1 MVVSIIF
8 YLLIVA
14 SSATQS
20 ATGKLYSGKS
30 DDSAVF
36 NMLKAD
42 SAFIVFAVMAIFT
55 FEFHLPTLFC
65 GMAYGLLMCVS
76 MYAGYQAITRG
87 PLALSSML
95 VSFSVVIPVLWGV
108 FFANESITL
117 LRGIAL
123 ALLCVAIVAVNADKF
138 KRKENGSTD
147 YFVWLLFV
155 GATFLVNGV
164 CSVIQKVHQSYY
176 PGKYSNEFM
185 FFAMAVCAVIFTV
198 SVLVKK
204 REKPF
209 KEIKGKHYGVI
220 SGVTNGINGFL
231 TLILAGFENATVLFP
246 AISAGTI
253 LAAMLSGRLLFK
265 EKLKA
270 NHFAALIAG
279 IAAVVL
285 LKI

>member
-1 MVVSIIF
+1 MVISIVL
-8 YLLIVA
+8 YLLIVM

-20 ATGKLYSGKS
+20 ATGKLYGGKS

-42 SAFIVFAVMAIFT
+42 SAFVVFAVMAIFG
-55 FEFHLPTLFC
+55 FEFHLPTLLF
-65 GMAYGLLMCVS
+65 GTAYGLLMCVS

-108 FFANESITL
+108 LFANESITL
-117 LRGIAL
+117 FRGMAL

-138 KRKENGSTD
+138 KKKEKGATD
-147 YFVWLLFV
+147 YRVWLLFV

-164 CSVIQKVHQSYY
+164 CSVIQKVHQTYY
-176 PGKYSNEFM
+176 PGQFGNEFM
-185 FFAMAVCAVIFTV
+185 FFAMAVCAVAFTV
-198 SVLVKK
+198 SVIVKK

-209 KEIKGKHYGVI
+209 KEIEGKGYGVI

-231 TLILAGFENATVLFP
+231 TLILAGLESASVLFP
-246 AISAGTI
+246 AISAGTV
-253 LAAMLSGRLLFK
+253 LAAMLSGRILFK

-270 NHFAALIAG
+270 NHFVALVAG